1 MADQARDVY
10 MNKVQQRLFYAGA
23 RDVRLLA
30 ARRFGKTDGGIG
42 PRLWAT
48 AQSMPQGAGAFLG
61 ASRKQLYARTIPG
74 VIAAVERFYGLKEGT
89 HFGWGRPPKEVPK
102 CIVRPKSYDNCLWF
116 ANGVITHCASLS
128 TVGSVNGQTFNY
140 VIADECKF
148 LPKKKIDEEVMP
160 ALSGIVHPTGHTG
173 FTEANPF
180 YKSTFFCSD
189 AGLTSKSN
197 WLAAEEEV
205 LKNVIDHGPCEGMT
219 YLQVQQQLDHYADL
233 TMKINETI
241 RTGEKMGI
249 RPIQVSQQEKDFI
262 TDLWAAIQ
270 RREEQFRILPPQYK
284 DPKAIAEYLLNYKII
299 DADTAELLTAKDLL
313 ITDDEMYEMMAIKGS
328 KKYQKRINDLKC
340 NAFYFVRASSL
351 DNIDILG
358 EDYIRRMKRDL
369 PPLTFMVSVLNLKL
383 GKVGEGFYYAFDPDV
398 HCYLDDGNTTAIED
412 SIKVKRGKQI
422 VGGTAYGIEYESPDF
437 DYLSDV
443 NDCSLD
449 GDCLD
454 DEDLYIALDAGKI
467 VSWIVTGQIYRR
479 PEETNETLNVLSSMF
494 AKDGRMVQH
503 LIQDWYRYYAPHLK
517 KNRRVHLFYD
527 HTFKFK
533 PHGIYIEDI
542 KDTIIKE
549 LKKYGLDV
557 NPIFIGQAWPHHE
570 KYKDIGEGMSGFSY
584 LGVRFNK
591 ANNEALCAAIENCGV
606 KLSYSG
612 ANSVVRKD
620 KAGEKL
626 AVDADRATAG
636 AEPEELRTDGTDAFD
651 TIYIGCRHYR
661 QSTSLLMT
669 PGGR

>member
-1 MADQARDVY
+1 MSEQVRDVY

-48 AQSMPQGAGAFLG
+48 AESMPQSTGVFLG
-61 ASRKQLYARTIPG
+61 ASRKQLYSRTIPG
-74 VIAAVERFYGLKEGT
+74 VIAALERFYGLKEGT
-89 HFGWGRPPKEVPK
+89 HFGWGRPPKDIPK
-102 CIVRPKSYDNCLWF
+102 PIIRPKSYENYMWF
-116 ANGVITHCASLS
+116 ANGATMAAASLS
-128 TVGSVNGQTFNY
+128 VFGSVNGMTLNFI
-140 VIADECKF
+140 IADECKF

-160 ALSGIVHPTGHTG
+160 ALSGIVHPLGHRG
-173 FTEANPF
+173 FTEENPY

-205 LKNVIDHGPCEGMT
+205 LATVIDHGPCEGMT
-219 YLQVQQQLDHYADL
+219 YAQVQEELDHYADL

-241 RTGEKMGI
+241 RQGEKTGI
-249 RPIQVSQQEKDFI
+249 RPVQVSQQEKDFI
-262 TDLWAAIQ
+262 ADLWAAIQ
-270 RREEQFRILPPQYK
+270 RRDDQFRILPPQYK
-284 DPKAIAEYLLNYKII
+284 DPKAVADYLLNYKVI

-328 KKYQKRINDLKC
+328 KKYQRHLNELKC
-340 NAFYFVRASSL
+340 NAFYFVRASSI

-369 PPLTFMVSVLNLKL
+369 PPITFMVSVLNLKL
-383 GKVGEGFYYAFDPDV
+383 GRVGEGFYYAYNPDI
-398 HCYLDDGNTTAIED
+398 HCYIDDECPAIEE
-412 SIKVKRGKQI
+412 SIKVKQATSI
-422 VGGTAYGIEYESPDF
+422 IGGTAYGSEYETPDF
-437 DYLSDV
+437 SLLGAK
-443 NDCSLD
+443 NDCSMD

-467 VSWIVTGQIYRR
+467 VNWIVTGQIYRR
-479 PEETNETLNVLSSMF
+479 PDERNETLNVLSSMF

-503 LIQDWYRYYAPHLK
+503 LIKDWNDYYTPHRR
-517 KNRRVHLFYD
+517 KNRKVYFFYD

-533 PHGIYIEDI
+533 PTGVYIEDV
-542 KDTIIKE
+542 KDTIITE
-549 LKKYGLDV
+549 LRRYGWEV
-557 NPIFIGQAWPHHE
+557 IPIFIGKTWDHHTR
-570 KYKDIGEGMSGFSY
+570 YRDIGEGMAGLSG

-591 ANNEALCAAIENCGV
+591 ENNEALCAAIENCGTR
-606 KLSYSG
+606 LAYSG
-612 ANSVVRKD
+612 TNSQVKKD

-626 AVDADRATAG
+626 ATDAERSTEGAT
-636 AEPEELRTDGTDAFD
+636 PEELRTDGTDAFD
-651 TIYIGCRHYR
+651 LIYIGARHYR
-661 QSTSLLMT
+661 TSMSLLMT
-669 PGGR
+669 PGGK